1 MFQNQLNDQF
11 SQAQTKA
18 VENAKYLAQVAVE
31 SAQELS
37 EINQAAAKDALV
49 AAQEASTQLMAIK
62 DPQQLTKLAQP
73 EVAQEAAKYAAAYQA
88 KVNKVMR
95 NGNKEVAQLVDASID
110 DTRAEMVKFVKE
122 ATKTA
127 PAGSEAFVSSFNTAF
142 DAALKSFEQVRA
154 TSQDAYANFE
164 KSVDAALSSF
174 QGQVAPATK
183 SRKQIAA

>member
-73 EVAQEAAKYAAAYQA
+73 EVAQEAAKYASAYQA
-88 KVNKVMR
+88 KVNKVVR

-122 ATKTA
+122 ATKQLLLVQRFLCLHSKLHLKLHSNSLTKFA
-127 PAGSEAFVSSFNTAF
+127 LQQLMLSLPLRRVLTLHLLTFKVNT
-142 DAALKSFEQVRA
+142 Q
-154 TSQDAYANFE
+154 
-164 KSVDAALSSF
+164 
-174 QGQVAPATK
+174 
-183 SRKQIAA
+183 